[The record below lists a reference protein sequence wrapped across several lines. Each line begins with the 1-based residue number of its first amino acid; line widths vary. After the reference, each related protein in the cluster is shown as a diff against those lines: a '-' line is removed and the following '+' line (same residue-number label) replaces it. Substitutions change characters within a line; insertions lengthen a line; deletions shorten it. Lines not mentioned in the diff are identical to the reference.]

1 MGRQEDSYVL
11 LLMVFIGNVNTDE
24 LSVYIICIYCLKLFC
39 QRGGNLPDLSSLQ
52 FVRSVH
58 CVTWFDYR
66 SSPNC
71 TLSMEEILYISEG
84 MWLWLFILIKKL
96 IFTLLSK
103 VNMNQVKHFL
113 VWLDVNQQQLEIE
126 VIFSYLHVSLRK
138 LPLICVS
145 FWGLREQ
152 HYSKLYDFVLLMHV
166 TVSAWC
172 RCPLLFENIWIMN
185 RGRTSKAY

>member
-1 MGRQEDSYVL
+1 MYL
-11 LLMVFIGNVNTDE
+11 LFEIILPERWKSARLAIASICSFCSLCYLVW
-24 LSVYIICIYCLKLFC
+24 LSVQSKLYAVNG
-39 QRGGNLPDLSSLQ
+39 RNLVY
-52 FVRSVH
+52 F
-58 CVTWFDYR
+58 W
-66 SSPNC
+66 
-71 TLSMEEILYISEG
+71 G